1 MNDYIKRKDAILKFK
16 TLKDMCNSLY
26 DEICLDRVIS
36 VLDTLPATDVEPV
49 RHGMWLSWEEQF
61 PEKKVPK
68 KNNIGVFCSVCHNH
82 ADNRFDYCPN
92 CGAKMEAE

>member
-1 MNDYIKRKDAILKFK
+1 MREYIEKDALYSK
-16 TLKDMCNSLY
+16 LY
-26 DEICLDRVIS
+26 DTPCDMVEIMELVENFPAADVVS
-36 VLDTLPATDVEPV
+36 VK
-49 RHGMWLSWEEQF
+49 RGKWLSWEEQF

-92 CGAKMEAE
+92 CEAKTFLNAIS